1 MYCTNFNFLHEA
13 AKKTASFM
21 ICFPLLVILLKNK
34 LQGTDKLKLF

>member
-13 AKKTASFM
+13 AKNRIIYDM
-21 ICFPLLVILLKNK
+21 LPLVSDIAKNK